1 MNGVK
6 QLENLASIITNKK
19 EVFLDLFFFEK
30 FTILLF
36 CIIFSNFGVA
46 ASMLSRILNRENRC
60 CGIPKS
66 FSGMPNMFSL
76 ILSIKDNFGPLCLY
90 KNNKA
95 FETSL
100 FPVTTHDVVSSV
112 LGAFRPNFCMF
123 NFNHET
129 EPPSSFA
136 M

>member
-1 MNGVK
+1 M
-6 QLENLASIITNKK
+6 
-19 EVFLDLFFFEK
+19 FLHSS
-30 FTILLF
+30 ILLF

-90 KNNKA
+90 KNNKTV
-95 FETSL
+95 ETSL
-100 FPVTTHDVVSSV
+100 FPVTTYDVVSSV

-123 NFNHET
+123 NFNQDA
-129 EPPSSFA
+129 EPPKSFA
-136 M
+136 IVGNKL